1 MSNAN
6 EIDPSQIQPFE
17 VQNALVFIGGPQY
30 DSAGQNAVFGM
41 VTGCRSF
48 SPGLERGIEIRR
60 VLTRAPRMETQLK
73 TFVENLHRSSL
84 GGLGQER
91 LFGIG
96 WAFRDQGGWG
106 LGIYYQNCRL
116 MRSYLETSGVLPVAE
131 DVLVVSYE
139 NETDITEHLQRRV
152 RVAMPGDVPKTPPIG
167 GHVTLR

>member
-1 MSNAN
+1 MSTDQ
-6 EIDPSQIQPFE
+6 EINPSQIAPFE

-60 VLTRAPRMETQLK
+60 VLTRAPRMQTQLL
-73 TFVENLHRSSL
+73 TFVEKLHRSSL
-84 GGLGQER
+84 GGIGQER

-96 WAFRDQGGWG
+96 WAFRDQKGWG
-106 LGIYYQNCRL
+106 LGVYYENCRL
-116 MRSYLETSGVLPVAE
+116 VRSYLETSGVLPVAE

-139 NETDITEHLQRRV
+139 SETDITEHLQRRV
-152 RVAMPGDVPKTPPIG
+152 HLAMPGDMPKAPPG
-167 GHVTLR
+167 GGVTLR

>member
-1 MSNAN
+1 MSNDN

-17 VQNALVFIGGPQY
+17 VQNALVFLGGPQY

-60 VLTRAPRMETQLK
+60 VLTRAPRMQTQLQ
-73 TFVENLHRSSL
+73 TFVENLHRTSL
-84 GGLGQER
+84 AGIGQEK

-106 LGIYYQNCRL
+106 LGVYYQNCRL
-116 MRSYLETSGVLPVAE
+116 VRSYLETSGVLPVAE

-152 RVAMPGDVPKTPPIG
+152 RLAMPGDMPKAPPG
-167 GHVTLR
+167 GGVTLR